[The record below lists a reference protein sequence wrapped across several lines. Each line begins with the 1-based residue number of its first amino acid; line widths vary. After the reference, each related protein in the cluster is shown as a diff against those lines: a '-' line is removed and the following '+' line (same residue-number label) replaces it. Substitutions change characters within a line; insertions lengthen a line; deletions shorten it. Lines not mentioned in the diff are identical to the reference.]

1 MLFSVWFFYLPCD
14 FFVLLYES
22 LFIACETISY
32 VVLYL
37 FTVHIRCTEKL
48 GFYTLCSACL
58 QYLEG
63 PETQRTNFFALVHEH
78 TLTLKTPIPRSY
90 KSKEENRT
98 FLVMIPIFVLPSPF
112 DLFHFPVSVWITKKK
127 ATKENLVISGLH
139 TSNVRCNVH
148 FWLLFLIFYPCARV
162 CVCVASSHQVHA
174 CH

>member
-1 MLFSVWFFYLPCD
+1 MQHLLYSVNNCTLTCQKYDTWFERKHFCLFCTAMFSCPPRNGYCFNMICCFLFGFFYLPCD
-14 FFVLLYES
+14 FFFVLLYES

-58 QYLEG
+58 QYLKG

-112 DLFHFPVSVWITKKK
+112 DLFHFPVSV
-127 ATKENLVISGLH
+127 
-139 TSNVRCNVH
+139 
-148 FWLLFLIFYPCARV
+148 
-162 CVCVASSHQVHA
+162 
-174 CH
+174 